1 MNRADTSLVQIL
13 PWDSEFFGLNVAFVG
28 PRTLSADDQ
37 RRIDEFAVRENV
49 VLVQF
54 LCDSCDR
61 SSVLCAEASG
71 YTFVDIRCTLKRALA
86 GEHPAPELG
95 GLRFGRGVAADISRL
110 REIARDAYRESR
122 FYFDERFDRQ
132 KVIALYQEWVEKGT
146 NGTLDD
152 RVYVLY
158 DGEDAVAFCTIKDVG
173 PRQARIGLF
182 GVDSG
187 RRDRGLGTLL
197 LKRVLSQVQNDGFTS
212 IVVVTQ
218 GRNYGAQQL
227 YQKCGFVTDK
237 MELWYHKW
245 YR

>member
-1 MNRADTSLVQIL
+1 MSSSETSLVQIL
-13 PWDSEFFGLNVAFVG
+13 LWDSAFFGFPVASVG
-28 PRTLSADDQ
+28 QRTLTFDDQ
-37 RRIDEFAVRENV
+37 RRIDEFAARENV

-54 LCDSCDR
+54 LCDSSDR
-61 SSVLCAEASG
+61 GSVLCSEGSG
-71 YTFVDIRCTLKRALA
+71 YTFVDIRHTLKRGLA
-86 GEHPAPELG
+86 GEQPEPELG
-95 GLRFGRGVAADISRL
+95 GLRFGRGAAADVPAL

-132 KVIALYQEWVEKGT
+132 KVIALYQIWVEKGT

-158 DGEDAVAFCTIKDVG
+158 EGTRPVAFCTIKEVG
-173 PRQARIGLF
+173 PQQARIGLF
-182 GVDSG
+182 GVDG
-187 RRDRGLGTLL
+187 ARRDRGLGTLL
-197 LKRVLSQVQNDGFTS
+197 LRCVLSQVQQDAYTS
-212 IVVVTQ
+212 MIVVTQ

-227 YQKCGFVTDK
+227 YEKCGFVTDK